1 MSESCEVVIVGTALT
16 DLQVYPVKKSITD
29 VASYPAEQ
37 MVWTVGGD
45 TLNEA
50 TILTRL
56 GHKVRMVSCIGDDAA
71 GALIL
76 EHCEKNRIDTS
87 WLKRDKTKA
96 TGINVGLIW
105 EDGERT
111 FINNKSGSVW
121 TCAPEDIDLEA
132 VTEGK
137 ILSFASIFNNPLLDE
152 PFLLSL
158 FQRAKDRGMTICADM
173 VAGKRGETL
182 ADIRRALGY
191 VDYFFPNY
199 EEASVLVGKREI
211 DEIADALLDLGV
223 KNVILKIGTRGCLVK
238 NGWER
243 FIVPIYPKASCID
256 TTGAGDNF
264 ASGFI
269 CGLLEGLKLEECAQL
284 ANCAASLAIEAVGAT
299 TGIQSRT
306 QVEARY
312 QDYLKILDL

>member
-1 MSESCEVVIVGTALT
+1 MSDSCEVVIVGTALT
-16 DLQVYPVKKSITD
+16 DLQVYPVKKSIVD
-29 VASYPAEQ
+29 AVSYPAER

-76 EHCEKNRIDTS
+76 EHCERSHIDTS
-87 WLKRDKTKA
+87 WLKRDKSKV

-152 PFLLSL
+152 PFLLAL
-158 FQRAKDRGMTICADM
+158 FRRAKDRGMTICADM
-173 VAGKRGETL
+173 VAAKRGETL
-182 ADIRRALGY
+182 ADIRQALGY

-199 EEASVLVGKREI
+199 EEASVLVGRRDI
-211 DEIADALLDLGV
+211 DGIADALLDLGV

-238 NGWER
+238 NARER
-243 FIVPIYPKASCID
+243 FIVPIYPKANCID

-269 CGLLEGLKLEECAQL
+269 CGLLEGRSLNECAQL
-284 ANCAASLAIEAVGAT
+284 ANCAASLAIESVGAT
-299 TGIQSRT
+299 TGVQSRA

-312 QDYLKILDL
+312 QDYLKILDI

>member
-1 MSESCEVVIVGTALT
+1 MSDSCEVVIVGTALT
-16 DLQVYPVKKSITD
+16 DLQVYPVKKSIAD
-29 VASYPAEQ
+29 VVSYPAER

-50 TILTRL
+50 TILTRM
-56 GHKVRMVSCIGDDAA
+56 GHKVRMVSCIGEDAA

-76 EHCEKNRIDTS
+76 EHCEKNHIDTS
-87 WLKRDKTKA
+87 WLKRDKTKVTA
-96 TGINVGLIW
+96 INVGLIW

-121 TCAPEDIDLEA
+121 TCAPEDINLEA

-152 PFLLSL
+152 PFLLNL
-158 FQRAKDRGMTICADM
+158 FQRGKDQGMTICADM

-182 ADIRRALGY
+182 EDIRNALGY

-199 EEASVLVGKREI
+199 EEASVLVGKQDI
-211 DEIADALLDLGV
+211 DEIADTLLNLGV

-238 NGWER
+238 NARER
-243 FIVPIYPKASCID
+243 FIVPIYPKANCVD

-269 CGLLEGLKLEECAQL
+269 CGLLEGLTLEECAQL
-284 ANCAASLAIEAVGAT
+284 ANCAASLAIETVGAV
-299 TGIQSRT
+299 TGVQNRT

-312 QDYLKILDL
+312 QDYLMSLDM